1 MNQKAV
7 DLESML
13 VYDCRAAHRGRRLNA
28 AFLALRDEAARAE
41 FRRNKVAFYDRF
53 QLSPEERSLIDA
65 GDWDGLMRAGLS
77 VYALGKARTVIE
89 KDLLD
94 IGAEIRGIEKAEF
107 VKYLR
112 RGHEGK

>member
-7 DLESML
+7 DLQSML

-28 AFLALRDEAARAE
+28 AFLALRDEVARAE
-41 FRRNKVAFYDRF
+41 FRQNRIAFYDRF
-53 QLSPEERSLIDA
+53 HLNSEERSLIDA

-77 VYALGKARTVIE
+77 VYALGKARSVIE

-94 IGAEIRGIEKAEF
+94 IGAEIRGIDKVEF
-107 VKYLR
+107 VKFLR
-112 RGHEGK
+112 RSHEGK